1 MKKVILFSLFLLAG
15 LVFSQVVPALLHA
28 HAFETFAHV
37 TRLFTTTM
45 LGFIMIRVGYEFELD
60 KTRLRSYGWD
70 YIVAATAA
78 TIPWILVAIYF
89 VFIIPMGDDGGLW
102 QKALLTSRFASP
114 TSAGVLFSMLAAAG
128 LTGTWMYRKI
138 KVLAIFD
145 DLDTVLLMI
154 PLQMMLVGL
163 KWQLGIAM
171 IPMALLLIAA
181 WQYLHSLRLPVTW
194 PWILGYGTAITLV
207 SEVIYLSSKLIDKAV
222 PIHIEILLPA
232 FVLGCVMA
240 RQKVS
245 VGKGVRKRWVD
256 LTERPSERLVTV
268 IVSTVFMALVGLS
281 MPPVLNLAGPAKAV
295 ERAELEMVEAYVP
308 SKKPAARPQALSKAE
323 QAKELKA
330 PLARAGK
337 SPGLS
342 WLAIAFHVLIV
353 TVLSNIGK
361 CFPFLCYK
369 KEAHW
374 RQRLALAVGMFPRGE
389 VGAGV
394 LIISISYG
402 IGGAILTV
410 AMLSLA
416 LNLLLTGAF
425 IVAVKKLLNKGPEPE
440 SEGILM

>member
-15 LVFSQVVPALLHA
+15 LVLSQVVPALLHA

-60 KTRLRSYGWD
+60 KTRLGSYGWD

-89 VFIIPMGDDGGLW
+89 VFIIPMGEETDLW

-181 WQYLHSLRLPVTW
+181 WRYLHSLRLPVTW
-194 PWILGYGTAITLV
+194 PWVLGYGTAITLV

-222 PIHIEILLPA
+222 PVHIEVLLPA

-245 VGKGVRKRWVD
+245 AVAGERKMSVD
-256 LTERPSERLVTV
+256 VTERSSERLVTV

-295 ERAELEMVEAYVP
+295 ERAELEMAEAYVP
-308 SKKPAARPQALSKAE
+308 AEKPSARPEALAGAE
-323 QAKELKA
+323 RAVPQSPSL
-330 PLARAGK
+330 AGK
-337 SPGLS
+337 KPGLS

-353 TVLSNIGK
+353 TIVSNIGK

-402 IGGAILTV
+402 IGGAMLTV

-425 IVAVKKLLNKGPEPE
+425 IVAVKKLLNKGPAGE
-440 SEGILM
+440 SVLM

>member
-1 MKKVILFSLFLLAG
+1 
-15 LVFSQVVPALLHA
+15 
-28 HAFETFAHV
+28 
-37 TRLFTTTM
+37 
-45 LGFIMIRVGYEFELD
+45 
-60 KTRLRSYGWD
+60 
-70 YIVAATAA
+70 
-78 TIPWILVAIYF
+78 
-89 VFIIPMGDDGGLW
+89 
-102 QKALLTSRFASP
+102 
-114 TSAGVLFSMLAAAG
+114 
-128 LTGTWMYRKI
+128 MYRKI

-171 IPMALLLIAA
+171 IPMALLLFAA

-194 PWILGYGTAITLV
+194 PWVLGYGTAITLV

-222 PIHIEILLPA
+222 PIHIEVLLPA

-240 RQKVS
+240 HQKVS
-245 VGKGVRKRWVD
+245 AGRGEKNRRVD
-256 LTERPSERLVTV
+256 VTERPAERLVTV

-281 MPPVLNLAGPAKAV
+281 MPPVVNLAGPAGAV

-308 SKKPAARPQALSKAE
+308 AEKPSARPEALSKA
-323 QAKELKA
+323 
-330 PLARAGK
+330 ARAEPQGPSIAGK

-342 WLAIAFHVLIV
+342 WLAIAFHVLMVTIV
-353 TVLSNIGK
+353 SNIGK

-402 IGGAILTV
+402 IGGAMLTV

-425 IVAVKKLLNKGPEPE
+425 IVAVKKLLNKSPEK
-440 SEGILM
+440 EGSLM